1 MAGLI
6 SNRPGSA
13 ETDRSFQ
20 EKMLEIRLFE
30 PQQSERWD
38 AFVQESYNGTLFH
51 ERRFLSYHPP
61 ERFHDASLMFY
72 RDGRLLAVLP
82 AARRPGDAEPLLVSH
97 PGASFGGPV
106 MRKGASLKE
115 TDELVRALIRWAGQN
130 GYVGI
135 DLTLPPAVYLKAP
148 GNYLDFCLYKQGFRY
163 RKREMSSVVPLP
175 AGESEVLPMFSPQAR
190 RAVRKAQKSDVLVTL
205 SDDYAAFYRIL
216 ERNLRL
222 RHNVTPTHTLEELEM
237 LVRLYPERIHLYAAQ
252 AEQRMIAGLV
262 MFDATPQTTLAF
274 YISHDQDF
282 QQYRAVNLLF
292 YEVFCRYVRAG
303 YRYLDFGLFSVDMEP
318 NWGLA
323 RFKEGFG
330 ALGVFRDSFV
340 LKLG

>member
-1 MAGLI
+1 MLDI
-6 SNRPGSA
+6 RPFDS
-13 ETDRSFQ
+13 
-20 EKMLEIRLFE
+20 
-30 PQQSERWD
+30 QQSETWD

-51 ERRFLSYHPP
+51 ERRFLGYHPP
-61 ERFHDASLMFY
+61 ERFTDASLMIF
-72 RDGRLLAVLP
+72 RDSRLLAVMP
-82 AARRPGDAEPLLVSH
+82 AARREAEGERVLASH

-106 MRKGASLKE
+106 VRAGASLKE
-115 TDELVRALIRWAGQN
+115 TDELVQAIIRWAEEN
-130 GYVGI
+130 EFKAI
-135 DLTLPPAVYLKAP
+135 DITLPPAVYLKAP

-175 AGESEVLPMFSPQAR
+175 GEEAAVLPMFSSQAR
-190 RAVRKAQKSDVLVTL
+190 RAVRKAQKSGVLIRL
-205 SDDYAAFYRIL
+205 DEDYAGFYRIL

-222 RHNVTPTHTLEELEM
+222 RHNVIPTHTLPELEQ
-237 LVRLYPERIHLYAAQ
+237 LVALYPDRIHLYAAY
-252 AEQRMIAGLV
+252 AGQRMIAGLV
-262 MFDATPQTTLAF
+262 MFDATAQTTLAF

-330 ALGVFRDSFV
+330 ALGVFRDSMV
-340 LKLG
+340 LKL